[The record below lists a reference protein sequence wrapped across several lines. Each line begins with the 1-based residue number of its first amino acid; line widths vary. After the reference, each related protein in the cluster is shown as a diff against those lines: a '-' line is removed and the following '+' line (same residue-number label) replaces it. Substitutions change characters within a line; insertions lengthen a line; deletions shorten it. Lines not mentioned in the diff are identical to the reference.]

1 MANSNAP
8 MGLRPV
14 RHRNGAPY
22 NGAATRYFVPAS
34 DGTALYLGDPVVVAG
49 SADADGVMTVTRAT
63 AGGGAYMLGP
73 VVAVDPVEGAGAGG
87 RDSTTYRAASTA
99 RYVWVA
105 DDPDLVFECQ
115 EDAIGGALAVADV
128 GLNADFI
135 HGTGSTVTGIS
146 AGQLDTSTKA
156 TTNTLQLRILGFSQ
170 RIDNEVGNANAKVLV
185 AINLHSQRNLT
196 GV

>member
-1 MANSNAP
+1 MANANTP

-22 NGAATRYFVPAS
+22 NGAATRYYVPAS
-34 DGTALYLGDPVVVAG
+34 DGTALYLGDPVVVGG
-49 SADADGVMTVTRAT
+49 SADADGVMSVVKAT
-63 AGGGAYMLGP
+63 AAGGAYMLGP
-73 VVAVDPVEGAGAGG
+73 VVSVEPIT
-87 RDSTTYRAASTA
+87 RDSTPYREASTL

-105 DDPDLVFECQ
+105 DDPDLVFEIQ
-115 EDAIGGALAVADV
+115 EDAVGGALAVADV
-128 GLNADFI
+128 GLNADWI
-135 HGTGSTVTGIS
+135 AGTGSAITGLS
-146 AGQLDTSTKA
+146 GAMLDTSTKA

-170 RIDNEVGNANAKVLV
+170 RIDNEVGSANAKVLV